1 LRTSSPKWIAN
12 AEKLAN
18 DFAKKHKLVI
28 SLTDRQLSAAFEIG
42 SLHALI
48 RFYES
53 QGYELSPK
61 NLTIDNEYRYLTTP
75 SGNPANFSYV
85 EAIGRDGEFEIRQ
98 QVRVQSHINEN
109 IAFTPDIVVLV
120 KGAAIEGSKSPEFA
134 NGKRPFYR
142 VASASVVAAHE
153 CKSMNPFPELLV
165 AFIGML
171 VAAHQWYPD
180 GSDYMPSNE
189 GGHLAPTLFVGGT
202 ARALHLKMIQAMQNA
217 YRMNILC
224 GLHEGTWKLTDARN
238 RLLCVVSGG
247 SVGSTEAFSDELPF

>member
-1 LRTSSPKWIAN
+1 MKISSPKWIAN
-12 AEKLAN
+12 ADQLAD
-18 DFAKKHKLVI
+18 DFAKKHKIVI

-42 SLHALI
+42 SLHALM

-53 QGYELSPK
+53 QGYVLSPK
-61 NLTIDNEYRYLTTP
+61 NLTVGNEYRYLTTP
-75 SGNPANFSYV
+75 SGNPANFSYI
-85 EAIGRDGEFEIRQ
+85 EATGKDGEFEIRQ
-98 QVRVQSHINEN
+98 QVRVESHINEN

-120 KGAAIEGSKSPEFA
+120 KGAAIEGLKRPEFA
-134 NGKRPFYR
+134 NGRRPFYR

-171 VAAHQWYPD
+171 VSAHKWYPD
-180 GSDYMPSNE
+180 GADYEHSNE

-224 GLHEGTWKLTDARN
+224 GLHEGTWKLTDAKN
-238 RLLCVVSGG
+238 RLLRVVNGA
-247 SVGSTEAFSDELPF
+247 SVDSDKMFSDDIPF